1 MTDSELVTHD
11 DMSKTYTLLSLL
23 VGVFVLMKLWVD
35 GAELQVEAT
44 FKFEL
49 VNARWNTLIFQV
61 AIQFEVQMLHA
72 RLQAEGALLQLAEL
86 LVAHSHVV
94 KDLERN
100 KLIPRTATQV
110 NDIQHAVRLL
120 QEEQSVI
127 KLFFLNV
134 DQGTFVQLEQHKGY
148 FV

>member
-1 MTDSELVTHD
+1 
-11 DMSKTYTLLSLL
+11 
-23 VGVFVLMKLWVD
+23 
-35 GAELQVEAT
+35 
-44 FKFEL
+44 
-49 VNARWNTLIFQV
+49 
-61 AIQFEVQMLHA
+61 MLHA

-86 LVAHSHVV
+86 LVAHRHVV